1 MEFSEDVINVS
12 FIVASVIRKLQV
24 IYSSQ
29 FKSSFLIFD
38 IFDGSINMCKE
49 ATRPGITNLLLMNRR
64 NFLALAA
71 GASAAAELPLLGWEE
86 DSAIPIID
94 THIHLF

>member
-1 MEFSEDVINVS
+1 
-12 FIVASVIRKLQV
+12 
-24 IYSSQ
+24 
-29 FKSSFLIFD
+29 
-38 IFDGSINMCKE
+38 MCKE
-49 ATRPGITNLLLMNRR
+49 ATKLGITNLLPMNRR

-94 THIHLF
+94 THIHLFDTTRPRGVPWPTKKDGILYQPALPDRLSQDRGAPWNRGRD